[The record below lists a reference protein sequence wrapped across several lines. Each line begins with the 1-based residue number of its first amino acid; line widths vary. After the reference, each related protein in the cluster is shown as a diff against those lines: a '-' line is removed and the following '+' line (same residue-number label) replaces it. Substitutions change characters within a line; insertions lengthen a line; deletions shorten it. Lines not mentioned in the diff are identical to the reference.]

1 MMLSHHG
8 ALDKLK
14 LFHLEDGGFYHQ
26 RDYKAVEQKIEDTF
40 CQLSSEPKFAKHF
53 KSNSKNKQLREFTS
67 SSVDI
72 RQFAI
77 NVANAINS

>member
-26 RDYKAVEQKIEDTF
+26 SDYKMTKDIQTAKLNAAIDMLIESDADLSNVLGKEGLNDTPRSRATRYLMEL
-40 CQLSSEPKFAKHF
+40 LSS
-53 KSNSKNKQLREFTS
+53 NK
-67 SSVDI
+67 
-72 RQFAI
+72 
-77 NVANAINS
+77 